1 MNRLAIFVDAG
12 YFFAASAQAIKGR
25 QVPRR
30 HLSIT
35 SPDQL
40 IQDLFNQASSLAGNA
55 PLLRAYWYDAVQGP
69 RPSLEQTILAHLPG
83 VKLRLGTLNSAG
95 EQKGVDSLI
104 VTDLIELAR
113 NKAIADAI
121 LVSGDED
128 LRIAVQ
134 LAQTFGV
141 RVHVLAVGDA
151 TKNVS
156 PALQME
162 SDSVGTLT
170 PEWLTQRITINEPAT
185 VQRPTISASA
195 SIEAE
200 ATRTT
205 STTSSDKSATTP
217 FDEAVRAVAEELLS
231 DVPPQ
236 ATKSLEAHFKTNQT
250 VPPEFDRKLIAKT
263 GAALN
268 RQLTGDEKRSARGIF
283 VTVVRSKVSP

>member
-35 SPDQL
+35 SPDRL

-128 LRIAVQ
+128 LRVAVQ

-151 TKNVS
+151 SKNVS
-156 PALQME
+156 AALQME

-170 PEWLTQRITINEPAT
+170 PEWLAQRITINEPTT
-185 VQRPTISASA
+185 VQRPTASA
-195 SIEAE
+195 TACIEVA
-200 ATRTT
+200 RTAPT
-205 STTSSDKSATTP
+205 ASSDKSQTP
-217 FDEAVRAVAEELLS
+217 SFDEAVRAIAEELLS
-231 DVPPQ
+231 DAHSQ
-236 ATKSLEAHFKTNQT
+236 AINNLVAHFKTNQT

-263 GAALN
+263 AAALN
-268 RQLTGDEKRSARGIF
+268 RQLTGDEKRGARGIF
-283 VTVVRSKVSP
+283 VTVVRSKVSS